1 MQERK
6 KKILRAVTDDYIQ
19 TAEPVGSRTIARK
32 YNLGV
37 SPATIRNEMADLEEG
52 GYLRQ
57 PHTSAGRIPSD
68 KGYRYYVDSLMDV
81 PQVPLDEREQI
92 QREIRLPQRELGDI
106 IQRAIRLLTLLTNY
120 TSIAVTPGVHQ
131 GAVRHIQILPMDETH
146 VLVLLVTEPGFV
158 QHCIVEVGNPV
169 TPSKTE
175 HLSLVLNDRLRG
187 RALGDLDRHLLTQ
200 LGEDLDDVRLF
211 EQAVELLYR
220 AMKEQTEETVYLD
233 GAVRILNQPEF
244 RDVERA
250 KLLIGAL
257 EERNRVLSMLG
268 GVVYDQEITIT
279 IGEENAYAEMKDC
292 SMVTAAYGIGGQT
305 IGLVGVLGPTRME
318 YARAVS
324 VVENMA
330 DNLRE
335 MLTKM
340 SRRWSRSR

>member
-6 KKILRAVTDDYIQ
+6 RKILRAVTDDYIQ

-81 PQVPLDEREQI
+81 PDVPPDERVQI
-92 QREIRLPQRELGDI
+92 QREIYQPQRELGDV
-106 IQRAIRLLTLLTNY
+106 IQRAIRLLTMLTNY
-120 TSIAVTPGVHQ
+120 TSLAVMPGVRQ

-158 QHCIVEVGNPV
+158 QHCIVEVSNPL

-175 HLSLVLNDRLRG
+175 HLSSVLNDHLRG
-187 RALGDLDRHLLTQ
+187 RALGDLDRHLLSQ
-200 LGEDLDDVRLF
+200 LGEDLNDLRLF
-211 EQAVELLYR
+211 EQAVELLHT
-220 AMKEQTEETVYLD
+220 AMQEQTEEAVYLD

-250 KLLIGAL
+250 KLLMEAL
-257 EERNRVLSMLG
+257 EERGRILSMLTAAA
-268 GVVYDQEITIT
+268 YDQEVTIT
-279 IGEENAYAEMKDC
+279 IGEENVYAGMKDC
-292 SMVTAAYGIGGQT
+292 SMVTATYGIGGQT

-324 VVENMA
+324 VVEFVA
-330 DNLRE
+330 DNLSE

-340 SRRWSRSR
+340 SRRWSRGR